1 MPQDA
6 PIPVEL
12 WEQIPPAAQAAL
24 RALLDALHRRIDDL
38 EQRLQLNSTNSSKP
52 PSSDPPTVKRA
63 PPKPASDKRRG
74 AQPGHEHQQR
84 ALLEPTQTHD
94 LRPTCC
100 RRCHRPLDGNDPQPL
115 RHQILDLP
123 PLRPLVIEYR
133 RHRLCCPGCGTST
146 CAALPD
152 GVPTGTT
159 GPRLQALLAVLTGAY
174 RLSKRQAEQLCE
186 DLFHIPL
193 CAGQICA
200 LEQQTTAALEPAVAA
215 VRDYVQTQSV
225 NMDET
230 GWRQARQRAWLWVA
244 VTEYLTLFEV
254 VASRGAAVAKRLLGD
269 LGDRIVTTDR
279 YSSYNWLP
287 LYRRQL
293 CWAHLRRDFQA
304 MIDRHNAG
312 TAVGQELLCWTE
324 CVFHWWYRV
333 RDGTLRRSTFTT
345 YIHEIRPSF
354 RETLEEGLEC
364 GCPRT
369 AGTCRELLKVEAAL
383 WTFVRRAEIE
393 PTNNAAER
401 ALRHAVLWRRSS
413 QGTDSVPGGRF
424 VSAILTVVSS
434 CRQQGRHVLEYV
446 TACCEA
452 ALTGGKAPSL
462 LPQPT
467 V

>member
-1 MPQDA
+1 MPQDV
-6 PIPVEL
+6 PIPAEL
-12 WEQIPPAAQAAL
+12 WEQIPSAAQAAL
-24 RALLDALHRRIDDL
+24 YALLDTLQRRIDEL
-38 EQRLQLNSTNSSKP
+38 EQRLQQNSTNSSKP
-52 PSSDPPTVKRA
+52 PSSDPPHVKRA
-63 PPKPASDKRRG
+63 PPKPASGKRRG
-74 AQPGHEHQQR
+74 GQPGHEHHR
-84 ALLEPTQTHD
+84 RVLLPATQTHD
-94 LRPTCC
+94 LRPTRC
-100 RRCHRPLDGNDPQPL
+100 RRCDRPLTGDDPQPL
-115 RHQILDLP
+115 RHQVLELP
-123 PLRPLVIEYR
+123 PLRPLVLEYR

-146 CAALPD
+146 CADLPA

-159 GPRLQALLAVLTGAY
+159 GPRLQALLAVLTGVY

-186 DLFHIPL
+186 DLFHLPL

-200 LEQQTTAALEPAVAA
+200 LEQQTTAALELVVAE
-215 VRDYVQTQSV
+215 VRRHVQTQSV

-244 VTEYLTLFEV
+244 VTQYLTLFEV
-254 VASRGAAVAKRLLGD
+254 VASRGAAVAQRLLGAV
-269 LGDRIVTTDR
+269 GDRIVTTDR

-287 LYRRQL
+287 VRRRQL

-304 MIDRHNAG
+304 MVDRNNAG
-312 TAVGQELLCWTE
+312 TAVGKALLCWTE

-333 RDGTLRRSTFTT
+333 RDGTLRRSTFAT
-345 YIHEIRPSF
+345 YLHQIRPCF
-354 RETLEEGLEC
+354 REDLKQGLAC
-364 GCPRT
+364 GCART

-383 WTFVRRAEIE
+383 WTFVRVPGLE

-434 CRQQGRHVLEYV
+434 CRQQGRNVLEYV

-452 ALTGGKAPSL
+452 ALTGGKVPSL

-467 V
+467 I